1 MAAAGAG
8 ERGAD
13 GRAAA
18 PAAHSFG
25 ALPQAEKGSRRRE
38 RQAAVTAA
46 EELGVEGPKRAVP
59 KTLENTRDAD
69 PTTLPA
75 DDPDALAAAAAD
87 EFAPYFAR
95 EKAPAV
101 MVTTSV
107 SPKGATYRF
116 AADLL
121 EALPSASFYRRGGH
135 RLSKVVTY
143 ATNKEFTHVLVLN
156 EGRGATLDSLLVIH
170 LPCGP
175 TARFR
180 LTNPVPCAAIRGHGR
195 PTAHAPELVLRG
207 FGTRVGARVGRL
219 LASLFPV
226 DPAFRGRQVATLHA
240 ARDFVFFRH
249 HRYVFEERE
258 GAARGGAR
266 VAARLQ
272 ELGPRF
278 TLRLLS
284 LHRGAAAGRDAVA
297 EWEPKK
303 VARGSRRRFV
313 L

>member
-1 MAAAGAG
+1 MGSPAPPPPPTH
-8 ERGAD
+8 
-13 GRAAA
+13 A
-18 PAAHSFG
+18 PAPP
-25 ALPQAEKGSRRRE
+25 PQADKGARRRE

-46 EELGVEGPKRAVP
+46 EELGVEGPRRAVP
-59 KTLENTRDAD
+59 KTLENTREAD

-75 DDPDALAAAAAD
+75 GDPDAAAAAACD

-95 EKAPAV
+95 DKAPAV
-101 MVTTSV
+101 LVTTSV

-121 EALPSASFYRRGGH
+121 EALPAAVFYRRGGH
-135 RLSKVVTY
+135 RLPKIVAY
-143 ATNKEFTHVLVLN
+143 AAAKGFTHILVLN
-156 EGRGATLDSLLVIH
+156 EGAAATLDSLLVVH

-180 LTNPVPCAAIRGHGR
+180 LTNAVPCAAIRGHGR

-207 FGTRVGARVGRL
+207 FGTGVGSRVGRL

-240 ARDFVFFRH
+240 QRDFVFFRH
-249 HRYVFEERE
+249 HRYVFEEKE
-258 GAARGGAR
+258 GRGGGGAGGGRAR

-284 LHRGAAAGRDAVA
+284 LHRGACAGRGAVA